1 MNPSS
6 LVTAV
11 FLCYNMHRA
20 RKLSGTNDV
29 DLRRLGTAGPFVDD
43 SITGRGVVLGRAAT
57 KLRSIETHPLT
68 GGSTYQN
75 FHSVADSYYWG
86 VLGS

>member
-1 MNPSS
+1 
-6 LVTAV
+6 
-11 FLCYNMHRA
+11 MHRA
-20 RKLSGTNDV
+20 RKLSSKSDV

-68 GGSTYQN
+68 GGSTYQKTSTLWQM
-75 FHSVADSYYWG
+75 HTTYSMVWTGY
-86 VLGS
+86 GSPPC